1 MKSVLFTFLLLSVA
15 ANSQAQQW
23 KTDIDKALNEAAATN
38 KEVLLFFTVSEQ
50 CDNCDKLDKNIFGSE
65 EFQAFAK
72 ENYVLVRIDFS
83 QKPTEELTDKMIEKN
98 LLIIEKYNKDG
109 FFPLV
114 VVLNKDSKVL
124 GKTGVYK
131 EETPVQFIG
140 LLRKF

>member
-1 MKSVLFTFLLLSVA
+1 MKSILFTFLLISA
-15 ANSQAQQW
+15 TANSQQQPW
-23 KTDIDKALNEAAATN
+23 KTDIDKAIKEAAATN

-50 CDNCDKLDKNIFGSE
+50 CDNCDKLDNNIFGSE

-83 QKPTEELTDKMIEKN
+83 QKPTEELTDRMIEKN

-131 EETPVQFIG
+131 EETPAQFIS